1 MISLFESLKKYFEVI
16 NEGGMA
22 GHMAHPIDFAD
33 FTAHDLKE
41 LITDLFEGRIEDITE
56 KIDGTN
62 LQATMNENGDVVFI
76 RNNTDLN
83 SVNGGMSI
91 EDMANK
97 WADKPSVAN
106 TFITAGQTIIK
117 VFKNINPI
125 FFNPEPNKKIVVNCE
140 CVIAGVTNIIP
151 YASAQVDFHDIHIY
165 VKDGDKWVIDEVTK
179 KGLEIVE
186 KACANIDN
194 AKLTPKIIIE
204 FTKESNNLIKKYHK
218 MIDDLFDAADNVSI
232 DVWKFVK
239 FCEYISKNYAWI
251 LDNQQGSKLLYNRWF
266 KGDKS
271 TNIRII
277 KQLYSDHLD
286 ELNTLE
292 KKVYKDIVSDV
303 IDPLD
308 NIFIKLGNDIIKLC
322 KGLINGSSN
331 DKIIKHLQNEMQ
343 SVIKDV
349 ETNGTSETQ
358 AKLIRQL
365 QRMENAGGEGSINS
379 AEGIVFKYK
388 GRLMKLTGSF
398 AALNQILGSI
408 KFSR

>member
-1 MISLFESLKKYFEVI
+1 MTLKEYLIESLIV

-62 LQATMNENGDVVFI
+62 IQATMNENGDVVFI

-83 SVNGGMSI
+83 SANGGMSI

-97 WADKPSVAN
+97 WSDKPSVAN
-106 TFITAGQTIIK
+106 TFITAGQTITK
-117 VFKNINPI
+117 VFKNINPN
-125 FFNPEPNKKIVVNCE
+125 FFNPEPNKKIIVNCE

-151 YASAQVDFHDIHIY
+151 YASAQVDFHDIHVYIKNADRW
-165 VKDGDKWVIDEVTK
+165 VLDKVTK
-179 KGLEIVE
+179 KGLEVVE
-186 KACANIDN
+186 KACNGIDN

-218 MIDDLFDAADNVSI
+218 MIDDLFDDDNVSI
-232 DVWKFVK
+232 DGWKFVK
-239 FCEYISKNYAWI
+239 FCTYIDDKYPWV
-251 LDNQQGSKLLYNRWF
+251 LDDPQGSKLLYNRWF

-271 TNIRII
+271 TNIKVIR
-277 KQLYSDHLD
+277 QLYNDHLD
-286 ELNTLE
+286 ELNMLE

-308 NIFIKLGNDIIKLC
+308 NIFIKLGNDIIRLC
-322 KGLINGSSN
+322 KGLMNGSSN
-331 DKIIKHLQNEMQ
+331 DNVIKHLQDEMK

-349 ETNGTSETQ
+349 EVNGTSETQ

-365 QRMENAGGEGSINS
+365 QRIENVGGEESINS

-398 AALNQILGSI
+398 APLNQILGSI

>member
-1 MISLFESLKKYFEVI
+1 MISLFESLKKYFGVI

-56 KIDGTN
+56 KIDGN
-62 LQATMNENGDVVFI
+62 NVQATMREDGTVLFI

-83 SVNGGMSI
+83 NGGMTI
-91 EDMANK
+91 EDMATK
-97 WADKPSVAN
+97 WADKPSVSH
-106 TFITAGQTIIK
+106 TYITAGQIITK
-117 VFKNINPI
+117 VFNKIDPK
-125 FFNPEPNKKIVVNCE
+125 FFNPEPNKKLAVNCE

-151 YASAQVDFHDIHIY
+151 YADAQVDFHDIYIY
-165 VKDGDKWVIDEVTK
+165 VKQEDKWELEKVTK
-179 KGLEIVE
+179 TGLDVIN
-186 KACANIDN
+186 KACDGLDD
-194 AKLTPKIIIE
+194 AKITPKVIIG

-218 MIDDLFDAADNVSI
+218 MIDDLFDADNVSI
-232 DVWKFVK
+232 DGWKFVK
-239 FCEYISKNYAWI
+239 FCEYISKNYVWI

-271 TNIRII
+271 TNIRVI
-277 KQLYSDHLD
+277 KQLYNDHLD
-286 ELNTLE
+286 ELNMLE

-331 DKIIKHLQNEMQ
+331 DKIIKHLQSEMQ

-379 AEGIVFKYK
+379 VEGIVFKYK

-398 AALNQILGSI
+398 APLNQILGSI